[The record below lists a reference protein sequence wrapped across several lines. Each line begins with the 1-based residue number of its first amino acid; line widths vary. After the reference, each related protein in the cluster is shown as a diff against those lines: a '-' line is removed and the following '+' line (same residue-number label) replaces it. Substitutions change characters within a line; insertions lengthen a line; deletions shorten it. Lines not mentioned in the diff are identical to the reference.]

1 MPKYLFRN
9 AALTGLLLCSLAAQA
24 TAFAQEPLLSLHAA
38 IERAQA
44 QAPTVA
50 GALAGVR
57 AADAGIQIAQAR
69 PNPSLGIEA
78 ENVLGSGR
86 YAGFGGGDKTYSIS
100 LPIEL
105 GGKRAARTRV
115 AEAERDAATLGVTAS
130 RTDLTLK
137 VTQAFIALA
146 ANQRRLELG
155 KASLEL
161 AERSAKV
168 ARERVKA
175 GKASPIDEQRAE
187 VLRINA
193 QVRAAR
199 AERAVETASSTL
211 GRLLGSSTPVMI
223 SAPWFDDIKAG
234 PGAVPEG
241 RSLALAA
248 ADADIAAARARVAA
262 ARSARVPDVTVSMG
276 ARRIGDS
283 HDKAAVLSLS
293 VPLPIFNSGAGELAR
308 AHAEFDRAQAQRA
321 AVSLD
326 TEQALVDAQSDVANA
341 QAAAEAAGPALA
353 AAGEAARIARIGYA
367 AGKFSQLDLI
377 EAERALTESREASI
391 DALAALHDARARL
404 ARLNGSMASLYKD

>member
-1 MPKYLFRN
+1 MAKHVFRN
-9 AALTGLLLCSLAAQA
+9 FARTAMLVWGASALA
-24 TAFAQEPLLSLHAA
+24 TAFAQDSVLKLQAA

-44 QAPTVA
+44 RAPNVA
-50 GALAGVR
+50 SAIAGVR
-57 AADAGIQIAQAR
+57 AADAGVQVAKAH

-86 YAGFGGGDKTYSIS
+86 YSGFGGGDKTYSVS
-100 LPIEL
+100 VPIEL
-105 GGKRAARTRV
+105 GGKREARTRV
-115 AEAERDAATLGVTAS
+115 AEAERVAATVGVATS
-130 RTDLTLK
+130 RADLTLR
-137 VTQAFIALA
+137 VTQAFITLA

-161 AERSAKV
+161 AERAAKV

-193 QVRAAR
+193 QVKAAR

-211 GRLLGSSTPVMI
+211 ARLLGSSGPVTI
-223 SAPWFDDIKAG
+223 SAAWFDEANVVPGTVPAG
-234 PGAVPEG
+234 Q
-241 RSLALAA
+241 SLAMAA
-248 ADADIAAARARVAA
+248 ADADIAAAQARVAA
-262 ARSARVPDVTVSMG
+262 ARSARVPDVTVSVG
-276 ARRIGDS
+276 ARRIGES

-293 VPLPIFNSGAGELAR
+293 VPLPIFNSGSGELAR
-308 AHAEFDRAQAQRA
+308 AHAEFDRAEAQRA

-326 TEQALVDAQSDVANA
+326 YEQALLDAKSDVANA

-391 DALAALHDARARL
+391 NALAALHDARARL
-404 ARLNGSMASLYKD
+404 ARLNGSTASLYKD